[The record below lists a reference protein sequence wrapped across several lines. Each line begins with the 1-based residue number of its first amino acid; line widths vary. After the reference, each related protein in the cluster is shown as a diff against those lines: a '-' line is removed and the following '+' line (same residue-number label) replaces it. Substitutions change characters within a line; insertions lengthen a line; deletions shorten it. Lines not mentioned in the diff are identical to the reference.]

1 MTDKSVMESSWQKL
15 VLLASPEQRL
25 WPEKSIFGWR
35 SRESGYQDDFWM
47 GKVDYPRTTLLGP
60 KQDFEHILDKLGMGM
75 ALLPNHHPSPSWGE
89 RVGTGWAE
97 GLTQTPAAV
106 LLITITLI
114 NVGKNMV
121 KRDLKT
127 TRPEFKSIFFVW
139 TAIGSEMVTCIKS
152 WWWDKL
158 FLMWVHACEQSRLVH
173 YVKARMNLTIYF
185 LYFAFQDKQ
194 QKHGKIVTNDSLK
207 LPRWDQASSY
217 S

>member
-15 VLLASPEQRL
+15 VLLASPEQDYDQKRAYL
-25 WPEKSIFGWR
+25 VEEAGNQDTRMIFGW
-35 SRESGYQDDFWM
+35 EKLIIHALLF
-47 GKVDYPRTTLLGP
+47 LFLGP

-185 LYFAFQDKQ
+185 LYFRFS
-194 QKHGKIVTNDSLK
+194 G
-207 LPRWDQASSY
+207 
-217 S
+217 